1 MAIKFGSKKGSSKSS
16 LSSKK
21 SKSGVGCC
29 APGGICAPGGGKKYI
44 GKEKEE
50 TIEERNL
57 SFQFQEHYGGDIHGQ
72 RRELAEILR
81 EIELI
86 ENSSTDDRGLMNII
100 SEQNDAD
107 GSITKLNI
115 ELREICDK
123 LTHVHSA
130 IRSRE
135 KETFEVEREMIEI
148 EKTEKE
154 RYDICWTH
162 VHKYSKDSN
171 EMMLQI
177 SYNEVIYSSLRQK
190 IEDLKTEL
198 NTLIMS
204 ATSIN
209 IKISESYNIGLM
221 KLSNELNQLYSRIKI
236 AGDLK
241 IQVENAKTKYEEE
254 KRETQDLKNQIK
266 KLEAQI
272 RNTKQMKGQSFQEIR
287 TAFESEIEELKKLQS
302 GQKVSI
308 EEKTTNIIK

>member
-1 MAIKFGSKKGSSKSS
+1 M
-16 LSSKK
+16 
-21 SKSGVGCC
+21 
-29 APGGICAPGGGKKYI
+29 
-44 GKEKEE
+44 
-50 TIEERNL
+50 
-57 SFQFQEHYGGDIHGQ
+57 SFQFQEQYGDIHGQ
-72 RRELAEILR
+72 RRELGEILR

-107 GSITKLNI
+107 GSITKLNV

-135 KETFEVEREMIEI
+135 KETFEIEKEMIEI

-177 SYNEVIYSSLRQK
+177 SYNEVIYSSLRQI

-204 ATSIN
+204 ATSIKIN
-209 IKISESYNIGLM
+209 ISETYNIGLM

-236 AGDLK
+236 AGDLQ
-241 IQVENAKTKYEEE
+241 IQVENAKTKYKDEL
-254 KRETQDLKNQIK
+254 RETQDLKNQIK

-272 RNTKQMKGQSFQEIR
+272 RQSKSLKGQSFQEIR
-287 TAFESEIEELKKLQS
+287 TALESDIEGLKNLKTSSTVIIEER
-302 GQKVSI
+302 
-308 EEKTTNIIK
+308 TTNIIK